1 MKQATNLIRCLLL
14 SAIVLPGC
22 VSKEEF
28 YNEAGLSRESAYKQW
43 EGRKTAEKQ
52 TQPVIAG
59 KLSLEDCLK
68 LTLTNNKSLLKTL
81 EEREAARG
89 VELGS
94 YSAILPTVSL
104 SGDYRRVD
112 ELSSFTFGGSRI
124 SFGALDNY
132 SAGLRVTQPIFAGG
146 AIPARINAGRL
157 AALLADQAVR
167 GAVQETV
174 YAAQLGY
181 YSVLLDQ
188 HLYTISNDAVKS
200 AQAHLD
206 DVKQK
211 RTAGVASDYDVLRA
225 EVELSNFTAQLIRS
239 RNAINVAKANLVK
252 IMGVSQ
258 DSSFTP
264 SDELIYSAFNITME
278 QAVANAYRN
287 RPDLFGRELG
297 IRQQKELLAI
307 AESSY
312 YPVVSAYYQNGWS
325 KPNTH
330 NPMLVEWDSAWSYGL
345 TAGLPLFNGFARE
358 GSVISQKAR
367 LKQSQIDL
375 VDSEETALFELT
387 KSILSIE
394 DAAEFVDSQKL
405 NLSRAEE
412 GLRLVEVGYRE
423 GVNNQVEV
431 VDAQSAL
438 TTAKANYYQAIYSH
452 LVAKLDLQKAMGT
465 LTSFEPLKTS
475 QSAFGETS
483 PTGGSAPDSNNKPFD
498 FAQGKQM
505 EQTKK

>member
-28 YNEAGLSRESAYKQW
+28 YNDAGLSRESAYKQW

-89 VELGS
+89 SELGS
-94 YSAILPTVSL
+94 YSAILPSVSL
-104 SGDYRRVD
+104 SGGYERID
-112 ELSSFTFGGSRI
+112 EKSYMTFGGTDITMGS
-124 SFGALDNY
+124 LDNY
-132 SAGLRVTQPIFAGG
+132 SLALTVTQPIFAGG

-157 AALLADQAVR
+157 GALMADQTVR
-167 GAVQETV
+167 GTIQETV

-181 YSVLLDQ
+181 YNVLLDQ

-206 DVKQK
+206 DVKRK

-252 IMGVSQ
+252 IIGVSQ
-258 DSSFTP
+258 DSSFTLC
-264 SDELIYSAFNITME
+264 DELIYSAFNITMQ
-278 QAVANAYRN
+278 QAVAAAYKN
-287 RPDLFGRELG
+287 RPDLFSRELG

-307 AESSY
+307 AQSTY
-312 YPVVSAYYQNGWS
+312 YPTVNAYYKDYWTN
-325 KPNTH
+325 PNSH
-330 NPMLVEWDSAWSYGL
+330 NPMRVEWDNGWKYGIM
-345 TAGLPLFNGFARE
+345 ASLPLFDGFARE

-375 VDSEETALFELT
+375 VDTEETALFELT
-387 KSILSIE
+387 RAILSIE

-423 GVNNQVEV
+423 GVNTQIEV
-431 VDAQSAL
+431 LDAQTSL
-438 TTAKANYYQAIYSH
+438 TTAKANYYHAAYSH

-465 LTSFEPLKTS
+465 LTGFEPAKITQNATATTTTS
-475 QSAFGETS
+475 SQLVSTES
-483 PTGGSAPDSNNKPFD
+483 K
-498 FAQGKQM
+498 
-505 EQTKK
+505 